1 MGLLDQWVED
11 RIRAAVARGEFLGL
25 PGEGRPLQLEDDLLV
40 PAELRMAY
48 RILRNAGAVP
58 PEIAMLRE
66 ANDAAAA
73 AAGEL
78 DGHRRRAALARLEA
92 LLLRLEAA
100 GLPQLS
106 NGVLAR
112 YQQQLLDR
120 LAPAEPATA
129 ATRVSSPTV
138 SKTPGQSGVGTG

>member
-1 MGLLDQWVED
+1 MGLLDQWVEE
-11 RIRAAVARGEFLGL
+11 RIRAAVARGELSGL

-58 PEIAMLRE
+58 PEITALRE
-66 ANDAAAA
+66 ANDLAAA
-73 AAGEL
+73 AAGEA
-78 DGHRRRAALARLEA
+78 DEARRRAALGRLEV
-92 LLLRLEAA
+92 LLAKLEAA

-106 NGVLAR
+106 NRVLAR

-120 LAPAEPATA
+120 LASQPPANSGPQ
-129 ATRVSSPTV
+129 SP
-138 SKTPGQSGVGTG
+138 